1 MSLSSMTI
9 RAASIED
16 AEEILAIYAPYILET
31 AITFEYDVPSIE
43 EFRQR
48 IADTL
53 EKYPYIVAEDETG
66 KIRGYAYVG
75 EFHARE
81 AYRYSV
87 ETSIYIEKDRR
98 RSGLGRLLY
107 DALEEELEKR
117 GIQNL
122 YACIAAPAAEDDPYL
137 TNDSIRFHEHLG
149 YELIGRF
156 HSCGYKFNR
165 WYDMVWMEKMIGE
178 HDF

>member
-9 RAASIED
+9 RAACIED

-66 KIRGYAYVG
+66 KNSDMP
-75 EFHARE
+75 E
-81 AYRYSV
+81 AS
-87 ETSIYIEKDRR
+87 
-98 RSGLGRLLY
+98 
-107 DALEEELEKR
+107 
-117 GIQNL
+117 
-122 YACIAAPAAEDDPYL
+122 PYTKL
-137 TNDSIRFHEHLG
+137 SNKFICCLSHLPC
-149 YELIGRF
+149 YFTLSY
-156 HSCGYKFNR
+156 HNCA
-165 WYDMVWMEKMIGE
+165 
-178 HDF
+178 